1 MAASPAAPRVA
12 VLTGC
17 TRGLGLALV
26 AALDAAGVRVAG
38 CGRSA
43 AGVAAL
49 SARFPAPRHL
59 FAVVDVGD
67 DAAVAA
73 FASAVRAW
81 CASGGGAGA
90 GAGTGAGAGAGAGAP
105 APPLLVVAN
114 AAVML
119 APAPLWQVSA
129 ADFDALVRVN
139 VCGVANTARHFAPLL
154 LENASGGVFVALSS
168 YWGRS
173 TSAGVGPYNASKYA
187 VEGLAGAL
195 AKDFAK
201 AAPKRVAAVAMNPG
215 VIHTDMLEVAFGAS
229 GAAQSAKPD
238 EWVASALPFL
248 LGLTSRDNG
257 ASVTVP
263 GF

>member
-1 MAASPAAPRVA
+1 MAAASRVA

-26 AALDAAGVRVAG
+26 EAFAAAGVRVAG

-49 SARFPAPRHL
+49 AARFPAPRHL

-73 FASAVRAW
+73 FAAAVRAW
-81 CASGGGAGA
+81 SSAGSA
-90 GAGTGAGAGAGAGAP
+90 AAAP
-105 APPLLVVAN
+105 PPPPLLVVAN

-139 VCGVANTARHFAPLL
+139 VCGVANTVRHFAPLL

-173 TSAGVGPYNASKYA
+173 SSAGVAAYNASKFA
-187 VEGLAGAL
+187 VEGLSGAL
-195 AKDFAK
+195 AQDFAK

-229 GAAQSAKPD
+229 GAAQNAKPS
-238 EWVASALPFL
+238 EWVTSAAPFL
-248 LGLTSRDNG
+248 LGMTARDNG